1 MRSSGTTR
9 NPRRDRSFP
18 LWVDIRGD
26 DHPKACTGRRLLA
39 RGIVRR
45 SPHPPPGPPIVL
57 DPYAPIVFSAQDR
70 LYAERHGFLVVDC
83 SWNRLSER
91 GSLGGTTVPPAHH
104 RRLPLLLAT
113 NPQHFGRVGQLN
125 TAEAFAAALAVSG
138 QEAAAR
144 KLLDAFHGSAAFFHV
159 NESRFR
165 RYRGAK
171 TPHEML
177 AAERAEF
184 SPVG

>member
-1 MRSSGTTR
+1 
-9 NPRRDRSFP
+9 
-18 LWVDIRGD
+18 
-26 DHPKACTGRRLLA
+26 
-39 RGIVRR
+39 
-45 SPHPPPGPPIVL
+45 
-57 DPYAPIVFSAQDR
+57 
-70 LYAERHGFLVVDC
+70 
-83 SWNRLSER
+83 
-91 GSLGGTTVPPAHH
+91 
-104 RRLPLLLAT
+104 LAT

-144 KLLDAFHGSAAFFHV
+144 KLLDAFHGSTAFFHV

>member
-39 RGIVRR
+39 RGIAQRLPFSR
-45 SPHPPPGPPIVL
+45 PSPPIVL
-57 DPYAPIVFSAQDR
+57 DPYASIVLSAQDR
-70 LYAERHGFLVVDC
+70 LYAERYGFLVVDC

-91 GSLGGTTVPPAHH
+91 GSLGETRVPPGPR
-104 RRLPLLLAT
+104 RRLPFLLAT

-125 TAEAFAAALAVSG
+125 TAEAFAAALAVTDH
-138 QEAAAR
+138 EAEAR
-144 KLLDAFHGSAAFFHV
+144 TLLDPFHGGAAFFHV

-171 TPHEML
+171 TPREIL

-184 SPVG
+184 SVES